1 MKKKNILLS
10 ICLTIALSGCSDYLD
25 VEKDLKDRM
34 TLDEVFSSRDYTEQW
49 LANAYSYVSNYNA
62 DMGYGGEWPFAFADD
77 MYHPGYKEFAEKRYS
92 ESKYQTSYGYCYRGI
107 RQASVFIYNVDKC
120 EEITA
125 ETRVDMKAQARFI
138 RAFYYWKL
146 LQKYGPIPLI
156 PEDIGQDYTKTYEE
170 LYLPRNTY
178 DECVEYIANEMV
190 EAARHLPLKRETF
203 NIARP
208 TKGAALGYRAK
219 ALLYAASPLMNG
231 NEDAYATALVDD
243 KGNRLLSPVY
253 DEKKWAKAAA
263 AARDIMELLG
273 DNGQPRYE
281 LYHASVRD
289 KDADKDG
296 AYPATIKPFDDG
308 NFSTKNWPDGYADID
323 PFESYRSVFN
333 GELTAAENPELI
345 FSRVTNQGSNIK
357 QMVLEQLP
365 KFTNGKNRLGITQKQ
380 CDAYYMWDGTD
391 CPGKDSEIGRGD
403 GSSRKSGFVTAED
416 MAGKRYQPLREG
428 VSLQYA
434 DREPRFYA
442 SVAFNGA
449 YWAFGN
455 AVQVA
460 DRRYQCWYYQGTGE
474 NYTGNEGIIT
484 GIGMMKFVN
493 PMDADDDNNNQG
505 QTATSI
511 REKVDP
517 AIRYGEILLNYAEAI
532 NELEGTH
539 QIASW
544 DGSKTYTLQ
553 RTTEELKKGIQ
564 PIRIRAG
571 VPDYEADVYATPV
584 EFRKKLKRERQ
595 IELMGEGHRYFD
607 LRRWKDAP
615 EEESLPMYGCNTK
628 MTEAQSEAYH
638 HPVRISE
645 VQTRFIERSY
655 FWPFHIDELYR
666 NRRLTQNPGWKSS
679 K

>member
-10 ICLTIALSGCSDYLD
+10 VCIAIALGSCSDYLD

-34 TLDEVFSSRDYTEQW
+34 TLDEVFTSRDYTEQW
-49 LANAYSYVSNYNA
+49 LAGAYRYVSNYNA

-77 MYHPGYKEFAEKRYS
+77 IYHPTYKSFAEKSYG
-92 ESKYQTSYGYCYRGI
+92 ESTYQTSYGYCYQGI
-107 RQASVFIYNVDKC
+107 RQASVFIQNVDKC
-120 EEITA
+120 EAISVEERA
-125 ETRVDMKAQARFI
+125 DMKAQARFI

-156 PEDIGQDYTKTYEE
+156 PEDAGQDYTKPYEE

-178 DECVEYIANEMV
+178 DECVEYISNEMV
-190 EAARHLPLKRETF
+190 EAARYLPVKRETF

-208 TKGAALGYRAK
+208 TKGAALGYRAR

-231 NEDAYATALVDD
+231 NDDNYAASLVDD
-243 KGNRLLSPVY
+243 KGNRLLNPVY
-253 DEKKWAKAAA
+253 DEEKWAKAAA
-263 AARDIMELLG
+263 AARDIMELTKDDGL
-273 DNGQPRYE
+273 PRYE
-281 LYHASVRD
+281 LYYASVRET
-289 KDADKDG
+289 DADADG

-323 PFESYRSVFN
+323 PFESYRSIFN

-345 FSRVTNQGSNIK
+345 FSRVTNQGSGTK
-357 QMVLEQLP
+357 QMVQEQLP
-365 KFTNGKNRLGITQKQ
+365 KFTNGKNRLGMTQKQ
-380 CDAYYMWDGTD
+380 CDAYYMWNGED
-391 CPGKDSEIGRGD
+391 CPGKDREIGRGD
-403 GSSRKSGFVTAED
+403 GSSRKTGFVTAED
-416 MAGKRYQPLREG
+416 VKAGRYKPLREG

-449 YWAFGN
+449 YWPLAGASLEKN
-455 AVQVA
+455 
-460 DRRYQCWYYQGTGE
+460 RRYQCWYYQGTGE
-474 NYTGNEGIIT
+474 DYTGSEGIVT

-493 PMDADDDNNNQG
+493 PMDNDAKEDAEQEVI
-505 QTATSI
+505 SI
-511 REKVDP
+511 REKSDP
-517 AIRYGEILLNYAEAI
+517 AIRYGEILLDYAEAI
-532 NELEGTH
+532 NELQGTH

-564 PIRIRAG
+564 PVRIRAG
-571 VPDYEADVYATPV
+571 IPDFDNSVYESQV

-607 LRRWKDAP
+607 LRRWKDAA

-628 MTEAQSEAYH
+628 MTKEQPETFH
-638 HPVRISE
+638 QPVRISE